1 MPQNNNPNLISQIFM
16 NKANEQFN
24 KIKKLNLSKNL
35 SVNNIKELI
44 NMVEHAEK
52 YFKYALFTGCNNAT
66 YALTQL
72 YDFIFTEYPN
82 SQSHDLGKKILRD
95 ELVLLGQKFEIIE
108 CQQMNLIFS
117 PPKTSESEIN
127 IFYDAIQ
134 KTQKHFSNKKLVD
147 NPETNDEIINYYL
160 KSFEAISEK
169 QHVNNNYNPD
179 DGWSYPTHTHW
190 ENGNKVCLYEVDG
203 QAFELTLVNNE
214 SSFFGM

>member
-24 KIKKLNLSKNL
+24 KIKKLNFSTTP
-35 SVNNIKELI
+35 SIDDIKKLKA
-44 NMVEHAEK
+44 MSEHAEK
-52 YFKYALFTGCNNAT
+52 YFKYALFTGCDNAA
-66 YALTQL
+66 YELIQL
-72 YDFIFTEYPN
+72 YDFIFIKDSG
-82 SQSHDLGKKILRD
+82 SQSHDLEKKIFHD
-95 ELVLLGQKFEIIE
+95 DLVLLGPKFGITE
-108 CQQMNLIFS
+108 CQQMDLIFN
-117 PPKTSESEIN
+117 PPTTNESEIN
-127 IFYDAIQ
+127 ISYDAICR
-134 KTQKHFSNKKLVD
+134 TREYFSNKKLVD

-203 QAFELTLVNNE
+203 QTFEVTLVGNE
-214 SSFFGM
+214 